1 MARILARWV
10 AACVL
15 AQGKSGPDGKYWT
28 SSCMYR
34 PEGKVMPAYST
45 WQPTEAM
52 IQPKPS
58 ADESAAR
65 RFGDFRGGLMRG
77 SPIVSTLLGIFGGPS
92 DPIPWGYSV
101 KESVES
107 PG

>member
-1 MARILARWV
+1 MARILARCV

-15 AQGKSGPDGKYWT
+15 AQGKSGPIGKYWT

-58 ADESAAR
+58 ADQSAAR
-65 RFGDFRGGLMRG
+65 RVVDMRGDLMRG
-77 SPIVSTLLGIFGGPS
+77 PIVFTLLGILGGPC

-107 PG
+107 TG